1 MPMTF
6 LQWVVLIGGA
16 AIVVFSAY
24 SENVTVFFRQKGITN
39 MCSKNAM
46 KNVRVYDT
54 DSGITY
60 IGVDDQHVR
69 DEIYKCTLYP
79 VGEKHHPIN
88 IEIDFSSVR
97 SNAIDVYRKGTVTLN
112 LVRRGNLSVAF
123 AANNSLF
130 DEAPEVL
137 YDRLR
142 RLESDKI
149 RMEAEI
155 VELKAMKHQDVKNV
169 VDTVKSLKMAEG
181 AGRGVFPK

>member
-46 KNVRVYDT
+46 KNVRIYDT

-60 IGVDDQHVR
+60 IGVDDQHEK
-69 DEIYKCTLYP
+69 DEIYKCSLYP
-79 VGEKHHPIN
+79 IGEKHHPIN
-88 IEIDFSSVR
+88 ISIDFSLVR
-97 SNAIDVYRKGTVTLN
+97 ANAIDVYRKGTVTLN
-112 LVRRGNLSVAF
+112 MVRRENLSVVF
-123 AANNSLF
+123 EANNNLF

-142 RLESDKI
+142 RLETDNI

-169 VDTVKSLKMAEG
+169 IDTAKSLEMAKG
-181 AGRGVFPK
+181 QGRGGFTK